1 MITWLNAFLQS
12 DDTKVIYILAI
23 ILVANIV
30 DFSIGW
36 INAKFNNK
44 VTFSSSVAIYGIA
57 KKIIMFMLLIMF
69 IPFSLLMPGI
79 LGITAL
85 YTLYIGYLLSEFTS
99 ILSHLRLTK
108 DDKQT
113 DMFANFLGRLFKG
126 GEK

>member
-1 MITWLNAFLQS
+1 
-12 DDTKVIYILAI
+12 
-23 ILVANIV
+23 
-30 DFSIGW
+30 
-36 INAKFNNK
+36 
-44 VTFSSSVAIYGIA
+44 
-57 KKIIMFMLLIMF
+57 MFMLLIMF
-69 IPFSLLMPGI
+69 IPFSLLMPAV